1 MLTRREFIGSATAG
15 LAAAALA
22 PQTFAKPVARPIGVQ
37 LYTVRSLLPNNVA
50 GTLDAIRKIG
60 YDNVETFVAEYKMSA
75 KDLRAAILNAGL
87 TVPSAHFGYDD
98 FESRFDYA
106 KELGVECV
114 VCSMIPKTVANSAD
128 GYKRGAE
135 QYNKWGEQAKK
146 MGLRFGFH
154 NHDVEFQKYGDV
166 TGFDVLMKYTDPA
179 LVQWQMDCYWVAQ
192 AGHDP
197 VAMLRRYGHR
207 MQSLHL
213 KDRKPNVPVSFTTGP
228 SAAHFTEVGDG
239 TLDWKDIFRLAAEY
253 HIPYMFVEQDQTD
266 RPPLQSLQIS
276 YTNIEKYLHGQA
288 V

>member
-1 MLTRREFIGSATAG
+1 MLTRREFAGKTAASM
-15 LAAAALA
+15 AAAAFNPVA
-22 PQTFAKPVARPIGVQ
+22 FAKATGRPIGVQ
-37 LYTVRSLLPNNVA
+37 LYTVRSLLPNNV
-50 GTLDAIRKIG
+50 GRTLAAIRKMG
-60 YDNVETFVAEYKMSA
+60 YENVETFVAEYKMSA

-87 TVPSAHFGYDD
+87 TVPSGHFGYND
-98 FESRFDYA
+98 FDSRFDYA
-106 KELGVECV
+106 KELGVECI
-114 VCSMIPKTVANSAD
+114 VCSMIPENVANSAD

-146 MGLRFGFH
+146 MGMRFGFH
-154 NHDVEFQKYGDV
+154 NHDVEFKKYGDV
-166 TGFDVLMKYTDPA
+166 TGFDVLMKNTDPG

-228 SAAHFTEVGDG
+228 SAAHFTEVGTG
-239 TLDWKDIFRLAAEY
+239 TLDWKAIFRLAAEY
-253 HIPYMFVEQDQTD
+253 HIPYMFVEQDETEL
-266 RPPLQSLQIS
+266 PPLQSLQIS
-276 YTNIEKYLHGQA
+276 FTNIEKILHGQA